1 MTDIEKAKQELQKNS
16 YSCVLI
22 KGNKK
27 YFSNKTG
34 IAPLLEF
41 IEDGVDLKD
50 CVVAVS
56 NKTGIAPLLEF
67 IEDGVDLKDCVVADK
82 IVGRAVAFL
91 CAKIKAKQVYAEVL
105 SEKAVEILNKYKI
118 EFSYGVKA
126 KEIINR
132 NKTGICPMEET
143 VLDIYDVETAYLK
156 LKEKMEELKNKK
168 TTI

>member
-34 IAPLLEF
+34 IAPL
-41 IEDGVDLKD
+41 V
-50 CVVAVS
+50 
-56 NKTGIAPLLEF
+56 EF

-132 NKTGICPMEET
+132 SKTGICPMEEV
-143 VLDIYDVETAYLK
+143 VLYIYDVETAYLK

-168 TTI
+168 TTV